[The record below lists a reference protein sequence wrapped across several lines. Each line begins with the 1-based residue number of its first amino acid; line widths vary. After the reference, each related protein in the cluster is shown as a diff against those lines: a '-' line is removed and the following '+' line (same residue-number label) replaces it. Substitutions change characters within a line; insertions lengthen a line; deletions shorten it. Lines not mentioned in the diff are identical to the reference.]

1 MSPIVTICTNPVT
14 SSGINGIVL
23 WRSKGRRWC
32 SAASYNRA
40 VVSKSRRVILVMRS
54 MLAAMIFGLLANGCR
69 VQTQRGA
76 NGVVPP
82 RDRFEHIH
90 LPAATH
96 PTMPL
101 VVDVNRDG
109 DPDIVVCNGGS
120 GNVSVY
126 LGDGKGSFAQS
137 QGSPF
142 PAGQHCADIA
152 AVDFNGDGN
161 VDLAIANH
169 GVKTVTILLG
179 NGKGEF
185 TLAPGS
191 PFTVESNPHPHGI
204 AVGDFNGDKKPDI
217 AIDSWAE
224 NKVLVLY
231 GKGDGTFQ
239 SVGIKFDVGKMP
251 YQRLRAADVN
261 EDGNTDIITSNFESS
276 SVSILFGD
284 GRGQFTRKDFPVPP
298 DPFGIAIDDVNGDKH
313 ADVVIVHYSGH
324 AIDPSKDAM
333 SVLLGDGKGN
343 FSLLN
348 GSPFMTGQYPGTV
361 AAGDLNADGLADIV
375 VPNYEDGTLTIY
387 LGGRNGINLAPYSP
401 IRVGRTP
408 HGVTIA
414 DLNHDG
420 KGDIVVAQEED
431 NEILVLL
438 SK

>member
-1 MSPIVTICTNPVT
+1 M
-14 SSGINGIVL
+14 
-23 WRSKGRRWC
+23 
-32 SAASYNRA
+32 
-40 VVSKSRRVILVMRS
+40 
-54 MLAAMIFGLLANGCR
+54 AAMIFGLLANGCG
-69 VQTQRGA
+69 VQTQRSA
-76 NGVVPP
+76 NGVAPP
-82 RDRFEHIH
+82 ADRFQRIH

-109 DPDIVVCNGGS
+109 NLDIVVANGGS

-137 QGSPF
+137 SGSPF
-142 PAGQHCADIA
+142 PAGQHCADVA

-169 GVKTVTILLG
+169 EVRTVTVLLG
-179 NGKGEF
+179 NGKGQF
-185 TLAPGS
+185 SPAPGS
-191 PFTVESNPHPHGI
+191 PIAVESNPHPHGI
-204 AVGDFNGDKKPDI
+204 TVADFNGDQKPDI

-224 NKVLVLY
+224 NKILILY
-231 GKGDGTFQ
+231 GQGDGTFR
-239 SVGIKFDVGKMP
+239 SPGVKFDVGKMP
-251 YQRLRAADVN
+251 YQRLRSGDVN
-261 EDGNTDIITSNFESS
+261 EDGYPDIVTSNFESS
-276 SVSILFGD
+276 SVSVLLGH
-284 GRGQFTRKDFPVPP
+284 GQEQFARKDFPVPP
-298 DPFGIAIDDVNGDKH
+298 NPFGIAIADVNGDQH

-324 AIDPSKDAM
+324 ATDPSKNAL

-408 HGVTIA
+408 HGVAIA

-431 NEILVLL
+431 NEVLVLL